1 MIKSS
6 SQRTKSSLKT
16 GNQGQTTRLLT
27 SRANFV
33 CFRRILA
40 GYLSNRLQ
48 YKFWFQGFE
57 NTTVLKFP
65 HYSAHVHD
73 SEADLVLQS
82 SYGGTDTAEM
92 NHYLFISFFHQ
103 PENIQGQ
110 KSGRRHSLSYI
121 LCKQH
126 PIVSRYLYYIENPPT
141 LSSSTISSP
150 FHRPNKWSI

>member
-33 CFRRILA
+33 CFRRILD

-48 YKFWFQGFE
+48 YKIWFQGFE

-65 HYSAHVHD
+65 QYSKYCFHIIL
-73 SEADLVLQS
+73 S
-82 SYGGTDTAEM
+82 GGTDTAEI
-92 NHYLFISFFHQ
+92 HSFFVYFFLSSAGKHPGPKAWTQ
-103 PENIQGQ
+103 TFPELYFVQAASN
-110 KSGRRHSLSYI
+110 RFSLSLLHRKPTNTFLI
-121 LCKQH
+121 
-126 PIVSRYLYYIENPPT
+126 YYKLAFP
-141 LSSSTISSP
+141 
-150 FHRPNKWSI
+150 